1 MLLVDCY
8 GVVIDSSF
16 NYMEI
21 YFQRV
26 NTEDEILSLFFI
38 YKISFLND
46 PDYELVFFFWLK
58 LYIARLNYT
67 TLVAQNKEARSVHFI

>member
-1 MLLVDCY
+1 MDIGRFFSFILMLLVDCS

-26 NTEDEILSLFFI
+26 NTEDAILSLVLN
-38 YKISFLND
+38 FLC
-46 PDYELVFFFWLK
+46 K
-58 LYIARLNYT
+58 
-67 TLVAQNKEARSVHFI
+67 